1 MTYPSLSSALVSEI
15 TSHGIDID
23 YVTALIDRAFV
34 EDLGEG
40 DKTSIAVI
48 DVQQRSTA
56 VLRARK
62 AGVVAGVCLAAATFE
77 LAGVTEYQRL
87 LKSGSRVEPG
97 QEILTVAGNT
107 RAILRAERVALNL
120 ISHLS
125 GIATLTRAWV
135 DEIEGTGTI
144 IRDTRKTTPGLRHL
158 EKFAVRMGGG
168 MNHRMNL
175 SDGAIIKDNHIAA
188 AGSITAAVAKVRSQ
202 FPTLEIEVEVDNL
215 TQLEEALTLSVD
227 VILLD
232 NMDLAM
238 TRTAVSLAKGSP
250 TKLESSGGL
259 TLASA
264 REYAETGVDFLAVG
278 ALTHSAPSLDI
289 GLDF

>member
-1 MTYPSLSSALVSEI
+1 MNYPSLSKGLVSEI
-15 TSHGIDID
+15 ASHGIDID
-23 YVTALIDRAFV
+23 CVTALIERAFV

-40 DKTSIAVI
+40 DKTSIAAI
-48 DVQQRSTA
+48 DAQQQSTA
-56 VLRARK
+56 SLRARK

-77 LAGVTEYQRL
+77 LAGVSKYQRL
-87 LKSGSRVEPG
+87 LKSGDRVEPG
-97 QEILTVAGNT
+97 QEILTVVGAT
-107 RAILRAERVALNL
+107 RSILLAERVALNL

-125 GIATLTRAWV
+125 GVATLTRAWV
-135 DEIEGTGTI
+135 DAVAGTGTI
-144 IRDTRKTTPGLRHL
+144 IRDTRKTTPGLRTL

-188 AGSITAAVAKVRSQ
+188 AGSITAAVVRVRNQ
-202 FPTLEIEVEVDNL
+202 FPALEIEVEVDDL
-215 TQLEEALTLSVD
+215 TQLEEALAQNVD

-238 TRTAVSLAKGSP
+238 TRAAVALAKGSA

>member
-1 MTYPSLSSALVSEI
+1 MNYPSLSKGLVSEI
-15 TSHGIDID
+15 ASHGIDID
-23 YVTALIDRAFV
+23 YVTALIERAFV

-40 DKTSIAVI
+40 DKTSTAAI
-48 DVQQRSTA
+48 DAQQQSTA
-56 VLRARK
+56 SLRARK

-77 LAGVTEYQRL
+77 LAGVSKYQRL
-87 LKSGSRVEPG
+87 LKSGDRVEPG
-97 QEILTVAGNT
+97 QEILTVVGAT
-107 RAILRAERVALNL
+107 RSILLAERVALNL

-125 GIATLTRAWV
+125 GVATLTRAWV
-135 DEIEGTGTI
+135 DAVAGTGTI
-144 IRDTRKTTPGLRHL
+144 IRDTRKTTPGLRTL

-188 AGSITAAVAKVRSQ
+188 AGSITAAVVRVRNQ
-202 FPTLEIEVEVDNL
+202 FPALEIEVEVDDL
-215 TQLEEALTLSVD
+215 TQLEEALAQNVD

-238 TRTAVSLAKGSP
+238 TRAAVALAKASA